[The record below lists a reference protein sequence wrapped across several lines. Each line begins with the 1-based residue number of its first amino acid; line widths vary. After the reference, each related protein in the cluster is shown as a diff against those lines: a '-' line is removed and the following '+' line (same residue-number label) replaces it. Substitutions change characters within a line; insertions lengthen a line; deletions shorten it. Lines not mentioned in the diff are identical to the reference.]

1 MAEFVRADG
10 VPIYIQIRES
20 LRADITGGTLKRGEQ
35 LPSEN
40 ELAAKYS
47 VSRMTIRQS
56 IEELVDEGLLYRRHG
71 IGTFVAFPHLQRDH
85 TRLTNFFDKAESEGV
100 KVQVKLLSLDVIP
113 AAPRVAEA
121 LDLPEGS
128 QVIRVKTLRYADGE
142 PVCKTPVKVS
152 VVAKEKA
159 CKGSFAAA
167 EFNGLSGFRFVA
179 HDSEHTLLDINQ
191 NRVGPFA
198 AGDPNTGGGNVAN
211 TADSGDPHRGRG
223 FAEDFQD
230 EFDSFLKFRI
240 LIRCFVEG
248 RFELSPQAD
257 SCGHRLAGKISHLGN
272 RNGSGFLELAVTLI
286 QNNGL

>member
-142 PVCKTPVKVS
+142 PVTVHDAHIPHKLFPHVVHENLEVQHLWTIYEKSGYRVRRAIQRLEAREASEEVAHLMKIREGAPVLFKERTVYADDGTPVEFTYCYNRGDLYS
-152 VVAKEKA
+152 LTVA
-159 CKGSFAAA
+159 
-167 EFNGLSGFRFVA
+167 
-179 HDSEHTLLDINQ
+179 
-191 NRVGPFA
+191 
-198 AGDPNTGGGNVAN
+198 
-211 TADSGDPHRGRG
+211 
-223 FAEDFQD
+223 
-230 EFDSFLKFRI
+230 
-240 LIRCFVEG
+240 
-248 RFELSPQAD
+248 
-257 SCGHRLAGKISHLGN
+257 
-272 RNGSGFLELAVTLI
+272 LER
-286 QNNGL
+286 